1 MGLCVQAG
9 ILPKPITSVRA
20 WFATPEILYRAAL
33 DAATGFDLTVA
44 LSLSVHAFA
53 RG

>member
-1 MGLCVQAG
+1 MGLYDQAEV
-9 ILPKPITSVRA
+9 LPKPISSVRA

-33 DAATGFDLTVA
+33 DAATAFDLTVV
-44 LSLSVHAFA
+44 LLLSVHAFA